1 MMQFLMG
8 VVSIQF
14 VVVVL
19 VVVMKFFVSMQQRL
33 P

>member
-1 MMQFLMG
+1 MG

-14 VVVVL
+14 VVVLLLVL